1 VSRFKDAVA
10 ADIKAVFI
18 NGLEFAD
25 EHDIN
30 GETVLAVVD
39 GDIIQERNS
48 RSYSEYP
55 EGVFQQQLMVFVA
68 AEDLPERPVKG
79 ELFFLDNERYI
90 VDMCSENMGILE
102 ITIEANDS

>member
-1 VSRFKDAVA
+1 MSRFKDAVA

-30 GETVLAVVD
+30 GETVMAVVD

-48 RSYSEYP
+48 SSYSEYP
-55 EGVFQQQLMVFVA
+55 EGVFQQQIMVFVSA
-68 AEDLPERPVKG
+68 DDLPERPVKG

-90 VDMCSENMGILE
+90 VDRCNENMGILE